1 MPEARAEQFDIVGY
15 ADGPAGGEAQVFSFN
30 SGERWARALKGLGL
44 SWLVAAG
51 TVFIPVAHF
60 LLVPGFLFFG
70 IYVFVSRLRAHEVT
84 MRIHGVCPDCGE
96 EQDFEVGG
104 KWALPRSL
112 ACRACGRTL
121 RAVAADHTNSDTSRV
136 EE

>member
-1 MPEARAEQFDIVGY
+1 MPEARTEQFSIVGY
-15 ADGPAGGEAQVFSFN
+15 ADGPAGGAAEVYSFSR
-30 SGERWARALKGLGL
+30 GERWARALKGLGL

-60 LLVPGFLFFG
+60 LLVPGLFFFG
-70 IYVFVSRLRAHEVT
+70 IYVCVARVRTEEVT
-84 MRIHGVCPDCGE
+84 RRIHGICPDCGV

-104 KWALPRSL
+104 KWRLPRSL

-121 RAVAADHTNSDTSRV
+121 QATSGL
-136 EE
+136 